1 MSDDS
6 LSDKP
11 FDRASE
17 LLMKFAQRETV
28 AKAPVVAT
36 QHEVTPAP
44 VVQAF
49 EPRPFTL
56 QTGGEGQAGGGG
68 GGGGG
73 GKEVLILNN
82 TDLINNIPGTT
93 EINTAVSWPDGTACA
108 VDIGTQYITMA
119 FCGYRVLSGV
129 LYLRWQSM
137 AASGGSTSLS
147 GADITITAFL

>member
-44 VVQAF
+44 VVQMF

-56 QTGGEGQAGGGG
+56 QAGGEGQAGAAGSEGTTT
-68 GGGGG
+68 
-73 GKEVLILNN
+73 KEVLILNN
-82 TDLINNIPGTT
+82 TDTATATSIL
-93 EINTAVSWPDGTACA
+93 EISTAVSWPDGTACT
-108 VDIGTQYITMA
+108 VDIGDQDGDIG
-119 FCGYRVLSGV
+119 FLGYRITSGV
-129 LYLRWQSM
+129 LFLRWLSFQS
-137 AASGGSTSLS
+137 SGGSVALS
-147 GADITITAFL
+147 GNDITITAFL